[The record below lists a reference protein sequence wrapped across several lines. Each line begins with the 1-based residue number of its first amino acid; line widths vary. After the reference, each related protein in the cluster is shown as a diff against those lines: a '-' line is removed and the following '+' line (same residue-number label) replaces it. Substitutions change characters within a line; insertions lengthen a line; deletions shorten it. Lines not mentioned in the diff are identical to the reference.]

1 MAEPR
6 SAAGTSDAQRRALRH
21 ALGSDWQRVRVIAED
36 VLGAE
41 SRIDCIAVGPDGE
54 TLLILLGE
62 TGRDLELVARGL
74 AQRAWVEAHLPD
86 WLKLAPELGMR
97 PELGV
102 AVLLL
107 CPSFGPEALAAAR
120 ALGPGRIALASCHFA
135 PDGQELRAFLT
146 PIELGSPQASAAEP
160 TAPARAEFRTGLTDD
175 DLGLSSDEN
184 TSFEA
189 SPRESS
195 AEFRSR

>member
-1 MAEPR
+1 VGEPR
-6 SAAGTSDAQRRALRH
+6 SGSGASDAQRRALRH
-21 ALGSDWQRVRVIAED
+21 ALGSEWQRVRVIAED

-41 SRIDCIAVGPDGE
+41 SRIDCIAVGPDGG

-62 TGRDLELVARGL
+62 PGRDLELVARGL

-86 WLKLAPELGMR
+86 WLKLAPELGVR

-107 CPSFGPEALAAAR
+107 CPVFGAEALAAAR

-135 PDGQELRAFLT
+135 PDGSELRAFLT
-146 PIELGSPQASAAEP
+146 PIDLGSPQPAESS
-160 TAPARAEFRTGLTDD
+160 APARAEFRTGLTDD

-184 TSFEA
+184 TSFET

-195 AEFRSR
+195 VEFRSR